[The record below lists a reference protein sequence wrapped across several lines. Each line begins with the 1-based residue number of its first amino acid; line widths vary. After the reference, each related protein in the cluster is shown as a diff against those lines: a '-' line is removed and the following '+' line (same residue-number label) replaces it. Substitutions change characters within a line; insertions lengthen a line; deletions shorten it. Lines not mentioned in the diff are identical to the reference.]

1 MVVKYDASQRTT
13 TFNVHITINK
23 NQRQRKMTAAGT
35 VEQEQNT
42 YVKHQTD
49 NMVKNACYSFLIVSA
64 VL

>member
-1 MVVKYDASQRTT
+1 MASKAIFALRDSQKYDSSQKTT

-42 YVKHQTD
+42 YVKH
-49 NMVKNACYSFLIVSA
+49 
-64 VL
+64 